1 MEGERIYCCIDLKS
15 FYASV
20 ECHARGLDPITTN
33 LVVADV
39 TRTEGTICL
48 AVSPAMK
55 KLGVPGR
62 CRLFEIPKNIE
73 YLVAPPR
80 MALYVEVS
88 AQIYG
93 VYLRYIAK
101 EDIHVYSI
109 DEVFI
114 DLTDYLALYKTDART
129 LCEKLMRAVYEETGV
144 RATAGIGTNLYLA
157 KIAMDITAKK
167 MAVAAGGV
175 GPVPIGELTE
185 ESYRRTLWDHEPLTD
200 FWRIGR
206 RTQARLARYGVT
218 NMRGIAQTDP
228 EIWFREFGIDAELL
242 IDHAW
247 GRESTRMQDIK
258 AYRSKSNSLSSAQV
272 IGTDADFEGAKLI
285 LKGMTEELALSLLE
299 EGLMTERLDLFVA
312 YDRRLMEGT
321 AHGSARFERTDS
333 AERLR
338 RAAVEIFEREVDP
351 DAMIRYIGLSLGNV
365 GPAGDVQLS
374 LFSDPE
380 DEEKEKRMQE
390 AVLKVRGRYGK
401 NALLRGMDL
410 QEGATR
416 RERNEQI
423 GGHRRGDK

>member
-242 IDHAW
+242 LDHAW